1 MAANHLVPLLLDNPT
16 HTRLDQAF
24 GDIERERLSEVRQI
38 QDFQKEPPTLLKRQN
53 LFTLFIIKNLPWIAR
68 LKFVQKKIL
77 KLADMMAYGVTKVEL
92 KV

>member
-1 MAANHLVPLLLDNPT
+1 MCPLLLDDPT
-16 HTRLDQAF
+16 HTRLDRAF

-38 QDFQKEPPTLLKRQN
+38 QDFQKKPATLLKRQN
-53 LFTLFIIKNLPWIAR
+53 LFTLFMIRNLPWITR
-68 LKFVQKKIL
+68 LKFVQKELL